1 MFLCKTLLIS
11 VSGLRWTNLVDTQS
25 ESEHPNRYSMHVL
38 QAYLLNMFSWTTNV
52 FLILATFPWLCQFG
66 TGHHGS
72 MWAPRKRV
80 RSKRRSNH
88 VTWRINCH
96 QREKTVE
103 RSLSNSVFLEGKKT
117 RFCSRDKALRNPV
130 HVVHKWKQ
138 NHKEN
143 FYANYIAELNR
154 IFVLF
159 CVFLLLFLFQFLLR
173 SNIIKNGIWKHLSA
187 VFLIIRYTN
196 SKNRLKFHKVRLK

>member
-38 QAYLLNMFSWTTNV
+38 QAYLLSMFSWTTNV

-66 TGHHGS
+66 TGHQGS

-96 QREKTVE
+96 QREKKLE

-117 RFCSRDKALRNPV
+117 
-130 HVVHKWKQ
+130 
-138 NHKEN
+138 
-143 FYANYIAELNR
+143 
-154 IFVLF
+154 
-159 CVFLLLFLFQFLLR
+159 VFLLGIKRSETRFTLFINESKTIKRTFMLTTSQSSIGFLFCFAYFFFFFY
-173 SNIIKNGIWKHLSA
+173 SSFFCGAIS
-187 VFLIIRYTN
+187 
-196 SKNRLKFHKVRLK
+196 